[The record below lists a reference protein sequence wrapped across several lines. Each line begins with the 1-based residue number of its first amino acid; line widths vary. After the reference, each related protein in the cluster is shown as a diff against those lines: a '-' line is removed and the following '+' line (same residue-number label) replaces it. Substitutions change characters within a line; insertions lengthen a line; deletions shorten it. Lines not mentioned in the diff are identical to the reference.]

1 MKLKSKCHNLHE
13 MKTRH
18 KRQYVNN
25 TASPSPLP
33 YSSHLTPLPP
43 YQCHGSASLRLISRP
58 RPASASALQTNHI
71 IMIERSQRRR
81 RRQLFCSFALHLRL
95 ITLLPLPPSA
105 SPSPCC
111 CLCYLRR
118 SFGAFFMARAYKNK
132 SVRLTAAVIECKCPS
147 KNT

>member
-25 TASPSPLP
+25 TPSTLYPFP
-33 YSSHLTPLPP
+33 YCAPLTPLPP
-43 YQCHGSASLRLISRP
+43 YQSHGSASLRLISRP

-95 ITLLPLPPSA
+95 ITLLPPLLQLP
-105 SPSPCC
+105 
-111 CLCYLRR
+111 LYLPRAPAAA
-118 SFGAFFMARAYKNK
+118 FAICGAVLGLSLWRVHIKINL
-132 SVRLTAAVIECKCPS
+132 SGSQLP
-147 KNT
+147 

>member
-25 TASPSPLP
+25 TPSLLPLP
-33 YSSHLTPLPP
+33 IFLPPYPLPP
-43 YQCHGSASLRLISRP
+43 YQSHGSASLRLISHP

-95 ITLLPLPPSA
+95 ITLLPLPPVP

-132 SVRLTAAVIECKCPS
+132 SVRLAAAVIECKCPS

>member
-25 TASPSPLP
+25 TPSPSPFS
-33 YSSHLTPLPP
+33 YSSHLTHLPP
-43 YQCHGSASLRLISRP
+43 YQSHGSASLRLISRP

-95 ITLLPLPPSA
+95 ITLLPLP
-105 SPSPCC
+105 
-111 CLCYLRR
+111 LYLPRPPAAA
-118 SFGAFFMARAYKNK
+118 FAICGAVLGLSLWRVHIKINL
-132 SVRLTAAVIECKCPS
+132 SGSQLP
-147 KNT
+147 

>member
-1 MKLKSKCHNLHE
+1 MKLKSKCHNLLE

-25 TASPSPLP
+25 TPSPLP

-43 YQCHGSASLRLISRP
+43 YQSHGSASLRLISRP
-58 RPASASALQTNHI
+58 RPASASASALQTNHI

-95 ITLLPLPPSA
+95 ITLLPLTPVP

-111 CLCYLRR
+111 CFCYLRR

-132 SVRLTAAVIECKCPS
+132 SVRLAAAVIECKCPS